1 MSDRILRRRRAAFAA
16 GLATLGLAM
25 GLAVPAEA
33 ARPTAYVA
41 LGDSYA
47 AGVGGG
53 SYQDLDC
60 FRSENGY
67 PAEADESKSV
77 RLAANAACSG
87 ATIADVT
94 TKQLERLNTGITL
107 VTITAGGNDINST
120 AVLFTCVP
128 DPASTQCAQAFGS
141 AIAMIGQVEGR
152 VVDMVEDV
160 RAQAPEAKIVLTGYP
175 YLFDPSNGRTPEEVA
190 FMTNVNAAIAELNGA
205 IARGAET
212 SDAEFVDVTDEFA
225 DHAANSLVPW
235 INGPG
240 AGPIEAFHPNAAG
253 YQAYHLALAAAEA
266 YSTPTTP

>member
-16 GLATLGLAM
+16 GLATLALAT

-60 FRSENGY
+60 LRSENGY

-87 ATIADVT
+87 ATIADVA
-94 TKQLERLNTGITL
+94 TKQLKRLNTGITL

-120 AVLFTCVP
+120 AVLFTCIP
-128 DPASTQCAQAFGS
+128 DPASTQCAEAVGF
-141 AIAMIGQVEGR
+141 ARAMIGQVEGR
-152 VVDMVEDV
+152 VVEMVEAV
-160 RAQAPEAKIVLTGYP
+160 RTQAPEAKIVLTGYP
-175 YLFDPSNGRTPEEVA
+175 YLFDPSNGTTPQEVA
-190 FMTNVNAAIAELNGA
+190 FMTTVNAAIAELNGA
-205 IARGAET
+205 IARAAKTSET
-212 SDAEFVDVTDEFA
+212 EFVDVTDEFVG
-225 DHAANSLVPW
+225 HAANSLVPW

-240 AGPIEAFHPNAAG
+240 AGPTEAFHPNAAG
-253 YQAYHLALAAAEA
+253 YRAYNLALAAAGA
-266 YSTPTTP
+266 YSAP

>member
-1 MSDRILRRRRAAFAA
+1 MSDRKLRRRRAAFAA
-16 GLATLGLAM
+16 GLATLALAM
-25 GLAVPAEA
+25 GTAVPAEA

-60 FRSENGY
+60 YRSENGY

-77 RLAANAACSG
+77 LLAANAACSG

-94 TKQLERLNTGITL
+94 TKQLKRLNTGITL

-128 DPASTQCAQAFGS
+128 DPASIQCAEAFGS
-141 AIAMIGQVEGR
+141 AVAMIGQVEGR
-152 VVDMVEDV
+152 VVDMVEAV

-175 YLFDPSNGRTPEEVA
+175 YLFDPSKGTTPQEVV
-190 FMTNVNAAIAELNGA
+190 FMTTVNTAITELNGA
-205 IARGAET
+205 IARGAAT
-212 SDAEFVDVTDEFA
+212 SGAEFVDITDEFA
-225 DHAANSLVPW
+225 PHASNSPVPW

-240 AGPIEAFHPNAAG
+240 AGPIEAFHPNATG
-253 YQAYHLALAAAEA
+253 YHNYNLALAEAGA
-266 YSTPTTP
+266 YSTPTP